1 MSKGGRASGWEGRI
15 ERGRGVQCLGSC
27 FASEPLIC
35 LVLKGEPE
43 VALIS

>member
-1 MSKGGRASGWEGRI
+1 MGGKDR
-15 ERGRGVQCLGSC
+15 ERKRRSVLREL